1 MRRGWIRGTRP
12 GWRVSCGPI
21 RASFSMSPRATSVA
35 RHGRSNRRGGLRPH
49 GPGGGPEGGG
59 EAVCAAPGGG
69 AIPGPARYGGA
80 APKKGVGRRTI
91 NAYATATRMTVH
103 EPTKALIRAE
113 ERTDTKADTMGSPAE
128 EAKARGTEI
137 TVPITPARMDA
148 MRIAPNRDQRWPRV
162 IRQLLERPPTA
173 FAFSIMIA
181 GA

>member
-1 MRRGWIRGTRP
+1 MAIRSPPTRSTWDPNSRFTRRST
-12 GWRVSCGPI
+12 
-21 RASFSMSPRATSVA
+21 
-35 RHGRSNRRGGLRPH
+35 
-49 GPGGGPEGGG
+49 
-59 EAVCAAPGGG
+59 
-69 AIPGPARYGGA
+69 
-80 APKKGVGRRTI
+80 
-91 NAYATATRMTVH
+91 

-137 TVPITPARMDA
+137 TVAMTPPRMDT
-148 MRIAPNRDQRWPRV
+148 MRIAPNRDHRWPRL